1 MTEQNLLFSLF
12 LIFAGATVL
21 STIALIT
28 RQSLLVAYI
37 FLGVILGPYGLKLVG
52 DSTLVKG
59 VGDVGIIFLLF
70 LLGLHLPPQKLWQ
83 MLKKVSLVGFISS
96 FVFALVGFLAGKF
109 FGFSNLSALI
119 IGASMMFSSTIIGIK
134 LLPTTVLHHQHTG
147 EIMISILLLQDLLAI
162 AVLLGMNAVT
172 ATGNLAED
180 IVIATFGFPL
190 ILAFALLFQRYVM
203 IWLFSK
209 FNRIKEYIFLAAI
222 AWCLSLSTLAH
233 YIGLSH
239 EIGAFIAG
247 VSLASSP
254 ISFYIAES
262 LKPVR
267 DFFLVMFF
275 FSVGASFNLNYLPGV
290 ILPSIILLMLF
301 FVIKPLTFRFLLHW
315 VKESQQVAWEVGARL
330 GQISEFSLI
339 IAYVALQ
346 NRLIGLEAASLIE
359 ATTILS
365 FIVSSYWVVLRYP
378 TPVALS
384 DRLRRD

>member
-1 MTEQNLLFSLF
+1 MNEQNLLFSLF

-21 STIALIT
+21 STLALLT
-28 RQSLLVAYI
+28 RQSLLVAYM
-37 FLGVILGPYGLKLVG
+37 FLGLILGPFGLKWVG
-52 DSTLVKG
+52 DSALVKG

-83 MLKKVSLVGFISS
+83 MLKKVSWVGFVSS
-96 FVFALVGFLAGKF
+96 FIFAFVGFSVAKL
-109 FGFSNLSALI
+109 FGYGDVEAMI
-119 IGASMMFSSTIIGIK
+119 IGSAMMFSSTIIGIK
-134 LLPTTVLHHQHTG
+134 LLPTTILHHQHTG
-147 EIMISILLLQDLLAI
+147 EVMISILLLQDLLAI
-162 AVLLGMNAVT
+162 VVLLCMHAVT
-172 ATGNLAED
+172 ATGNLFED
-180 IVIATFGFPL
+180 ISIAAIGFPL
-190 ILAFALLFQRYVM
+190 VLAFAFFFQRYVLM
-203 IWLFSK
+203 RLFSK
-209 FNRIKEYIFLAAI
+209 FNRIKEYMFLVAI
-222 AWCLSLSTLAH
+222 AWCLSLSQLAL
-233 YIGLSH
+233 YVGLSN

-247 VSLASSP
+247 VSIASSP

-275 FSVGASFNLNYLPGV
+275 FSVGASFDLAYLPTV
-290 ILPSIILLMLF
+290 IVPSLILLILLF
-301 FVIKPLTFRFLLHW
+301 LIKPLTYRFLLHQ
-315 VKESQQVAWEVGARL
+315 VKESKQVGWEVGARL

-346 NRLIGLEAASLIE
+346 TRLIGVEAASLIE

-378 TPVALS
+378 TPVAMS